1 MLMLELEGDMLA
13 ALWPA
18 DRVMLGVQVC
28 KTLHAALALAPAVR
42 VDVLS
47 GHAKAILGLDA
58 GAQRERVRA
67 ISRSLMRFD
76 GHGVHACSRDCSSAS
91 SLLLSVLESAVASG
105 WRGVAHLEVRRCK
118 VGQEPA
124 TSGDVR
130 EIHPLDQ
137 TAMLSSLLASSRCLT
152 ALDLY
157 DNMLGPQGARALAAA
172 LSASPAL
179 PCLRHLELGSN
190 GIGDDG
196 LLALAGAVSQCRQ
209 LESLGMGHNA
219 VADAAPAL
227 APVLQASARTLR
239 HVCLGRNRIPDAA
252 LAGTLGALGACSAL
266 VSLDLGG
273 NRCARVSDD
282 DDVYYYIRF
291 EGPSRV

>member
-18 DRVMLGVQVC
+18 DRVILGVQVC

-91 SLLLSVLESAVASG
+91 SLMLSVLESGVASG
-105 WRGVAHLEVRRCK
+105 WRGVAHLEARRCK

-196 LLALAGAVSQCRQ
+196 LMALAGAVSQCRQ